1 MLNVVVLM
9 GRLVSD
15 PELRHTPNDVPV
27 TSFTIA
33 VNRRFSKPGEERQTD
48 FIDIVAWRQL
58 ADFICK
64 YFRKGQMIAIEGSI
78 QTRSYQDKD
87 GNKRKAFEIIANNAQ
102 FTESKKD
109 SSNSFSLREGKTTE
123 KSNMDFSAYSNG
135 EDNDFQTIESDDDLP
150 F

>member
-33 VNRRFSKPGEERQTD
+33 VNRRFSKPGEDRQTD

-109 SSNSFSLREGKTTE
+109 SSGSFSLREEKTTE
-123 KSNMDFSAYSNG
+123 KSNMDFSAYSSG
-135 EDNDFQTIESDDDLP
+135 ENDDFQTIESDDDLP

>member
-15 PELRHTPNDVPV
+15 PELRHTPNDVAV

-48 FIDIVAWRQL
+48 FIDIVAWRQV

-78 QTRSYQDKD
+78 QTRTYQDKD
-87 GNKRKAFEIIANNAQ
+87 GNKRKAFEIIASNAQ
-102 FTESKKD
+102 FTESKRD
-109 SSNSFSLREGKTTE
+109 SSSSFGLREEKMTE
-123 KSNMDFSAYSNG
+123 KSNIDFSAYSSG